1 MKMKNLIIIFLAIIG
16 FSFLT
21 SCEKELKDPKLDINQ
36 TVLPVMTVP
45 ADGAAFIL
53 VKAEADNIMTTFEW
67 SPSQYNLTDLEVTKY
82 TLQMDLS
89 GNNFADPYNLSSTEG
104 TSFSMTVGAMN
115 TLLLNMK
122 LNPDEVH
129 GVDLRVRSFV
139 NDISTYSSV
148 FSEVITINVTP
159 YSDVVYIK
167 PIYLIGSATTI
178 AWDNTLALP
187 MEHIGDGKFARVE
200 TLTTGTAQYI
210 KFLSMLG
217 AWAPQ
222 WGTDAAGTSESGV
235 LVYRPD
241 EITPDPPGIPFL
253 TGTSGDYYIMADT
266 LGLKYE
272 TYLTSG
278 ELYLIGDATPA
289 GWDAGAAIALT
300 QSSPHIFTITTTL
313 NATGGLKFLEV
324 QGQWAPMYGTND
336 KGTSKQ
342 GLLVYRPTET
352 VADPTSIPAPSTAG
366 QYLITV
372 DLTTMK
378 YTVVAQ

>member
-36 TVLPVMTVP
+36 TVLPVITLP
-45 ADGAAFIL
+45 ADGSAYIL
-53 VKAEADNIMTTFEW
+53 VKAEADSVMTTFEW
-67 SPSQYNLTDLEVTKY
+67 STSQYNLTDIEVTKY
-82 TLQMDLS
+82 ALQMDLS
-89 GNNFADPYNLSSTEG
+89 GNNFADPYILTSTEG
-104 TSFSMTVGAMN
+104 TSFSMTVGSMN
-115 TLLLNMK
+115 NILLTKELS
-122 LNPDEVH
+122 PDEVQ
-129 GVDLRVRSFV
+129 GVELRVRSFI
-139 NDISTYSSV
+139 NDASPYSSAY
-148 FSEVITINVTP
+148 SDVITINVTP
-159 YSDVVYIK
+159 YSDEVIIK

-187 MEHIGDGKFARVE
+187 MEHLGDGKFARVE
-200 TLTTGTAQYI
+200 TLTTGTDKYI
-210 KFLSMLG
+210 KFLSRLG

-222 WGTDAAGTSESGV
+222 WGTDAAGTSASGILV
-235 LVYRPD
+235 LRPD

-266 LGLKYE
+266 LGLTYE

-278 ELYLIGDATPA
+278 ELYLVGDATPA
-289 GWDAGAAIALT
+289 GWDAGAALALT
-300 QSSPHIFTITTTL
+300 QSSPHIYTITTTL
-313 NATGGLKFLEV
+313 NATGGFKFLEV

-336 KGTSKQ
+336 KGTSKL
-342 GLLVYRPTET
+342 GVLVYRPNET

-378 YTVVAQ
+378 YSVEAQ